1 MTFGTH
7 CDTSLAIAD
16 ALINRRAVTFLRLS
30 TGEKLGTAHTMNY
43 RPAMAK
49 CRSWV
54 A

>member
-16 ALINRRAVTFLRLS
+16 ALINRRSFTALRMSDGTKVTP
-30 TGEKLGTAHTMNY
+30 HTVNY

>member
-1 MTFGTH
+1 MLFGTH

-16 ALINRRAVTFLRLS
+16 ALVARRSFTFIRLS
-30 TGEKLGTAHTMNY
+30 TGEKVTPNTVNY
-43 RPAMAK
+43 RPAMAA